1 MNSRKRI
8 KVTQMGCRDP
18 ANGQVAEVRL
28 NRRDVGSCRRHM
40 VSCRQLS
47 GEPNS
52 TPQPPA
58 EVRVQ
63 SPPSASFSYFRYP
76 IEASTMPIH
85 GDFIGE

>member
-40 VSCRQLS
+40 VSCRRLS
-47 GEPNS
+47 GVTNS
-52 TPQPPA
+52 TPQPLA
-58 EVRVQ
+58 EVQVQ
-63 SPPSASFSYFRYP
+63 SLPSASFSYFRYP
-76 IEASTMPIH
+76 STAHSMPTQ
-85 GDFIGE
+85 GEFIGE